1 MQTRLR
7 LLVDC
12 GADPMGANL
21 SRVEED
27 ANQLLIM
34 ADHALNGLKHPF
46 RSGRRDENSLDQ
58 NLQRNRHIDAVF
70 GNGRLR
76 YAARSRGIDYSSYF
90 SLVCKTRSFMKKRRK
105 RIIFGDKLLLIVE
118 VVDLSDEDGAI
129 CIRNKCSLQAV
140 KCGSYSCSDR
150 LRGAA
155 ASNVA
160 YKCGLT
166 A

>member
-1 MQTRLR
+1 MKIPSIRTSNETGTLMPCSATEGCATPPGPE
-7 LLVDC
+7 VSI
-12 GADPMGANL
+12 N
-21 SRVEED
+21 
-27 ANQLLIM
+27 
-34 ADHALNGLKHPF
+34 
-46 RSGRRDENSLDQ
+46 
-58 NLQRNRHIDAVF
+58 
-70 GNGRLR
+70 
-76 YAARSRGIDYSSYF
+76 SSYF